1 MLSIGVITGDRII
14 VVSVIMCNL
23 FSHDTHTLS
32 FTYKRI
38 DGCCN
43 AFHFHWQLFD
53 DRVLRKAFINYST
66 TVRPA
71 NWT

>member
-32 FTYKRI
+32 FTCKRI

-53 DRVLRKAFINYST
+53 DRVL
-66 TVRPA
+66 
-71 NWT
+71 